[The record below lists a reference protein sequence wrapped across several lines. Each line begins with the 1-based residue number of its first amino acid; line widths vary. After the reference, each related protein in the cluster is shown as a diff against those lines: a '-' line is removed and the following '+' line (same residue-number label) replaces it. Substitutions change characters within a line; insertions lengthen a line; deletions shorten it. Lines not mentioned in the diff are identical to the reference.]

1 MDEFVSA
8 TERSFDMF
16 LKEDLND
23 VFLTLQSCTVEIL
36 RNFGGNN
43 YKIPHINKQ
52 KLISNGQLPICIEC
66 DSQVLNEAKEA
77 VCERQQTQEYED
89 L

>member
-1 MDEFVSA
+1 MNKFVLA
-8 TERSFDMF
+8 VERAFDMF
-16 LKEDLND
+16 SKEDLNN
-23 VFLTLQSCTVEIL
+23 VFLTLESCMVEIL